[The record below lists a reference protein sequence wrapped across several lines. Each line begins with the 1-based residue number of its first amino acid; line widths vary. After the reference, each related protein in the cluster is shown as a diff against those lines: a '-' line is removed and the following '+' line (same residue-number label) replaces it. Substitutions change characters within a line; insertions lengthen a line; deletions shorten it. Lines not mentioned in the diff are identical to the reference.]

1 MRNYSSSQIQ
11 AITAGDGP
19 HFCVAGPGS
28 GKTSVII
35 KRVEYLVN
43 HNQID
48 PSKILVVTFT
58 KAAAMEM
65 KKRYEV
71 TATGKNRAVTFSTFH
86 SLFFTIL
93 RHAYGYKVENII
105 RADMQYAYL
114 REIAR
119 RHHASSEQEQDFLKS
134 LLEEISLVKNQRIDP
149 EHYYAK
155 CCSEDAFRSIYKD
168 YTERMR
174 AQRLIDFDDMQVYT
188 LELLKQ
194 RKDYQKAWSS
204 KYPYLMIDEFQ
215 DISGIQYEIVKL
227 LAAEHQNIF
236 VVGDDDQ
243 SIYRFRG
250 ASPRLCFQFL
260 KDFPK
265 SDKIELNENYR
276 CPKAVVELAGKLIAH
291 NETRFQKDLKAV
303 KELKSSVHYALYKN
317 QFDEAAVIVQKIQ
330 DYIKGGGHYEDVA
343 VLFRTNNQPSIL
355 TEKLI
360 RNNIPFRLKE
370 HLPNLY
376 DHWIAKDIF
385 TYIKIALGSRQR
397 SDFYKIM
404 NRPLRY
410 LSRESLDDPQVA
422 FDVWMDYYEEQDW
435 MMDRIDRLHGDIR
448 MLATLAPFAGVTYI
462 LNVIGYGEY
471 VKEYAMEHG
480 LALEELSD
488 VTDFLL
494 SSAKQAKSYEEWFE
508 QIEDYKIQIK
518 EKAKQSETIKDCV
531 SVMTLHSSKGLEFN
545 MVFIPDIN
553 EGLLPYKKA
562 TLAEEIEEERR
573 LLYVGMTRAKE
584 KLYLSASK
592 KILHHDSEPSIFL
605 KEMGFLSKTKR

>member
-19 HFCVAGPGS
+19 CFCIAGPGS

-35 KRVEYLVN
+35 NRVSYLISHYQVA
-43 HNQID
+43 
-48 PSKILVVTFT
+48 PTKILVVTFT

-65 KKRYEV
+65 RNRYEV
-71 TATGKNRAVTFSTFH
+71 TAKGQNRAVTFSTFH

-93 RHAYGYKVENII
+93 RHAYHYKVENII
-105 RADMQYAYL
+105 RPDVQYAYL

-119 RHHASSEQEQDFLKS
+119 RHHVAVDQETDFLKS
-134 LLEEISLVKNQRIDP
+134 LLEEISLVKNQRINP
-149 EHYYAK
+149 ENYYAK
-155 CCSEDAFRSIYKD
+155 CCSQDSFRKIFMD
-168 YTERMR
+168 YTQRMKT
-174 AQRLIDFDDMQVYT
+174 QRLIDFDDMQVYT

-194 RKDYQKAWSS
+194 RPDYAKAWAD

-215 DISGIQYEIVKL
+215 DISTIQYEIVKL
-227 LAAEHQNIF
+227 LASIHKNIF

-250 ASPRLCFQFL
+250 ASPMLCFQFL

-265 SDKIELNENYR
+265 AKQITLSENYR
-276 CPKAVVELAGKLIAH
+276 CPKSVVELAGKLISH
-291 NETRFQKDLKAV
+291 NETRFEKNLTAV
-303 KELKSSVHYALYKN
+303 KDLKSSVKYSLYKN
-317 QFDEAAVIVQKIQ
+317 QFDEAKAIVRKIQ
-330 DYIKGGGHYEDVA
+330 EYVKAGGKYEEIA
-343 VLFRTNNQPSIL
+343 ILFRTNKQPSIL
-355 TEKLI
+355 TECLI

-370 HLPNLY
+370 HLPNIY
-376 DHWIAKDIF
+376 EHWISEDIF
-385 TYIKIALGSRQR
+385 TYIRIALGSRQR

-410 LSRESLDDPQVA
+410 LSRDSLDDATVS
-422 FDVWMDYYEEQDW
+422 FEVWMDYYEEQDW
-435 MMDRIDRLHGDIR
+435 MMERIDKLQGDLR
-448 MLATLAPFAGVTYI
+448 MLSTLSPYAGVMYI
-462 LNVIGYGEY
+462 LNVIGYRDYIREH
-471 VKEYAMEHG
+471 ACEHG
-480 LALEELSD
+480 IAIEELTD

-494 SSAKQAKSYEEWFE
+494 SSAKEAKNYKEWSK
-508 QIEDYKIQIK
+508 QIEHYKNQIEQK
-518 EKAKQSETIKDCV
+518 VKQDDAMKDCV
-531 SVMTLHSSKGLEFN
+531 SVMTLHSSKGLEYP

-584 KLYLSASK
+584 KLFLSASK
-592 KILHHDSEPSIFL
+592 KILHHDSEPSVFL
-605 KEMGFLSKTKR
+605 KEMGFSMK